1 MSESSAC
8 DQIRPQPTHYVLY
21 LRYNVP
27 SPFNGLGTFSAIS
40 AFHCRFGTG
49 GIVIMY
55 CMGKIRDNKSAGA
68 TVLT

>member
-8 DQIRPQPTHYVLY
+8 DQIRPQPTHYVLYMY

-49 GIVIMY
+49 GVDLLEIY
-55 CMGKIRDNKSAGA
+55 RSELSCMHQI
-68 TVLT
+68 